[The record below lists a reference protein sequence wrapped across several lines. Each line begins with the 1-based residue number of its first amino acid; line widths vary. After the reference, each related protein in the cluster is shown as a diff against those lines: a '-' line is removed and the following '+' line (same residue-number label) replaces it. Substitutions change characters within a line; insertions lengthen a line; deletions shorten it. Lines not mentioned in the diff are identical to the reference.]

1 MLGWLVTSPCAGSGG
16 CSRCWKVVPDE
27 KPSRR
32 TLILEGLDA
41 PSSTLQRGFN
51 PGDPRNNHPTLVHPF
66 ACRSHLRMVV
76 PSTVWPERDVC
87 RSFFPFFPTNT
98 MSFSLF
104 LFLCSLSL
112 VLLFVHLSLIIRVEL
127 VNSEIKRRYRAH
139 ESYCRLRLDLA
150 RRTWHSPF
158 LISHVRILSSALF
171 DFGFRHECNR
181 LLIVYL
187 EN

>member
-1 MLGWLVTSPCAGSGG
+1 MSDYSRLDKELLRGWRRACNEEKEEEEEKETGGRGNVLPSAALGWLVTPPCAGSGG
-16 CSRCWKVVPDE
+16 RSRCWKVVPDE

-51 PGDPRNNHPTLVHPF
+51 PRDPRNNHPALVHPF
-66 ACRSHLRMVV
+66 ACRSLLRMV

-98 MSFSLF
+98 MSFSS
-104 LFLCSLSL
+104 SLSFSFSSSL

-127 VNSEIKRRYRAH
+127 VNSEIKRRY
-139 ESYCRLRLDLA
+139 
-150 RRTWHSPF
+150 
-158 LISHVRILSSALF
+158 
-171 DFGFRHECNR
+171 
-181 LLIVYL
+181 
-187 EN
+187 